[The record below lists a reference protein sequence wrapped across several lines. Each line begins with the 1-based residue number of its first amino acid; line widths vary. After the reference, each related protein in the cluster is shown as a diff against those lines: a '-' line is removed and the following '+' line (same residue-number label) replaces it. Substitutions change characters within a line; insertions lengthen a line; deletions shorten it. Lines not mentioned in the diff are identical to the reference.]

1 MILLSGN
8 SYITFCRLL
17 YYFLLKIILLFP
29 EYYIT
34 FLSPTGLSAPPQ
46 PSLSSRRAF
55 SDEGKPLSAA
65 RQRVAAST
73 EALPDEAKQHQ
84 HLSCLAV
91 LGIAP
96 VGLYPF
102 ICSLPRVWS
111 PLQGYAPWALRRSP
125 RWGLPL
131 SSSLT
136 KNEAKPKA
144 AKRWI
149 LRRGRGISTC
159 HA

>member
-1 MILLSGN
+1 MILLSADY
-8 SYITFCRLL
+8 YITFAALL
-17 YYFLLKIILLFP
+17 YYFRLKVILLSP

-34 FLSPTGLSAPPQ
+34 FLRPISGSAPPQ
-46 PSLSSRRAF
+46 PSLSSRRAS
-55 SDEGKPLSAA
+55 SDEVKPLSAA
-65 RQRVAAST
+65 RQRGAAST
-73 EALPDEAKQHQ
+73 EARPDKANQHQ
-84 HLSCLAV
+84 HLPCLAV

-96 VGLYPF
+96 VGLCPF
-102 ICSLPRVWS
+102 VSTLPRVWS

-131 SSSLT
+131 RSSLT
-136 KNEAKPKA
+136 KNGAKPKA

-149 LRRGRGISTC
+149 LREGRGISTC

>member
-17 YYFLLKIILLFP
+17 YYFRLKVILLFP
-29 EYYIT
+29 EYYII
-34 FLSPTGLSAPPQ
+34 FLSPTSGSAPPQ

-73 EALPDEAKQHQ
+73 EARPDEANQHQ
-84 HLSCLAV
+84 HLPCLAV

-96 VGLYPF
+96 VGLYPYCLRLTQGLVALTGLRTPGF
-102 ICSLPRVWS
+102 EEVA
-111 PLQGYAPWALRRSP
+111 PLGLAP
-125 RWGLPL
+125 PL
-131 SSSLT
+131 SPYQERS
-136 KNEAKPKA
+136 
-144 AKRWI
+144 
-149 LRRGRGISTC
+149 
-159 HA
+159 

>member
-17 YYFLLKIILLFP
+17 YYFLLKVILLFP

-34 FLSPTGLSAPPQ
+34 FLRPTSGLAPPQ
-46 PSLSSRRAF
+46 PSLSSHRAS

-65 RQRVAAST
+65 RRRGTAST
-73 EALPDEAKQHQ
+73 EARPDEANQHQ

-96 VGLYPF
+96 VGLYPYCLHLTQGLVALTGLRTLGF
-102 ICSLPRVWS
+102 EKVA
-111 PLQGYAPWALRRSP
+111 PLGLAP
-125 RWGLPL
+125 PL
-131 SSSLT
+131 IPYQ
-136 KNEAKPKA
+136 E
-144 AKRWI
+144 
-149 LRRGRGISTC
+149 RG
-159 HA
+159 